1 MTLKLNF
8 FLQSYVVWNFIVKNS
23 LIRNFFIAHIYL
35 HVPLFYISYL
45 HPSVF
50 YQINCLILIFNTF
63 DIESWKKNCQ
73 VEIEIKTPLFIY
85 FDFNYYKCRHKKLQ
99 LLVLNIF
106 QFIYWFPIK
115 NYLQFKQNFN
125 AHVFNKKNYRNLQ
138 FLHRLHQNE
147 TKIQLIFSCLL
158 TLKNISPILTLHEQE
173 LLK

>member
-1 MTLKLNF
+1 MTVKLNF
-8 FLQSYVVWNFIVKNS
+8 LLQSYVVWNFIVKNS
-23 LIRNFFIAHIYL
+23 LIRNFFTAHIHL
-35 HVPLFYISYL
+35 PEPLFCISYL

-85 FDFNYYKCRHKKLQ
+85 FDSITNVGTKNC
-99 LLVLNIF
+99 
-106 QFIYWFPIK
+106 
-115 NYLQFKQNFN
+115 NYLFWIFFN
-125 AHVFNKKNYRNLQ
+125 SSTDSQLKIICNLNKTSMLTFFIKKIIGIYI

-158 TLKNISPILTLHEQE
+158 TLKNISPILTLHAQE

>member
-1 MTLKLNF
+1 MK
-8 FLQSYVVWNFIVKNS
+8 FIVKNS
-23 LIRNFFIAHIYL
+23 LIRIFFIAHIYL
-35 HVPLFYISYL
+35 PVPLFCISYL

-85 FDFNYYKCRHKKLQ
+85 FDFITNVGTKNC
-99 LLVLNIF
+99 
-106 QFIYWFPIK
+106 
-115 NYLQFKQNFN
+115 NYLFWIFFN
-125 AHVFNKKNYRNLQ
+125 SSTDSQLKIIWNLNKTSMLTFLMKKSYRNLQ

>member
-1 MTLKLNF
+1 MTVKLNF
-8 FLQSYVVWNFIVKNS
+8 LLQSYVVWNFIVKNS
-23 LIRNFFIAHIYL
+23 LINKIFTAHIYL
-35 HVPLFYISYL
+35 PVPLFCISYL

-73 VEIEIKTPLFIY
+73 VEIEIKTPLFTCIY
-85 FDFNYYKCRHKKLQ
+85 FDFITNVGTKKLQ

-125 AHVFNKKNYRNLQ
+125 AHVFHKKNLSESTFFYIGSIKMKL
-138 FLHRLHQNE
+138 
-147 TKIQLIFSCLL
+147 KFS
-158 TLKNISPILTLHEQE
+158 
-173 LLK
+173 

>member
-1 MTLKLNF
+1 MF
-8 FLQSYVVWNFIVKNS
+8 S
-23 LIRNFFIAHIYL
+23 LLIFIYL
-35 HVPLFYISYL
+35 YLYFAFLTCIPPSFIKLTALYSYSI
-45 HPSVF
+45 P
-50 YQINCLILIFNTF
+50 LILRA
-63 DIESWKKNCQ
+63 EKKLSSWNRNKNP
-73 VEIEIKTPLFIY
+73 TIY
-85 FDFNYYKCRHKKLQ
+85 LLWLYYKCRYKKLQ

-125 AHVFNKKNYRNLQ
+125 AHVFHKKILSESTF

-158 TLKNISPILTLHEQE
+158 TLKNISPILTLHAQE